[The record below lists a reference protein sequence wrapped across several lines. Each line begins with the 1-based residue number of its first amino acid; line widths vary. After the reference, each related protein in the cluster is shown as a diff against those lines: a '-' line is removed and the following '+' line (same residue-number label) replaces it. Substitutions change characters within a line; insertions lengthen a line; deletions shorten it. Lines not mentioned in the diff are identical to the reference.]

1 MRALII
7 YESMY
12 GNTHAI
18 AEAIARGLQPGNDVT
33 VVPVAGATPELLAAA
48 DLVVTGG
55 PTHVHGMSRPATR
68 KSAVNE
74 AGKHDGQ
81 PALDADAEGPGLR
94 DWFGSLGRVSVSAA
108 AFDTRLSG
116 PAAFTGRAAKGVA
129 RLLERHGLTL
139 IAEPESFL
147 VTKDNQLVPGE
158 EDRAQEWGG
167 LLATKAVLASGSTAS
182 ASTASCSTGSRGN

>member
-18 AEAIARGLQPGNDVT
+18 AGAIAGGLQPGTDVT
-33 VVPVAGATPELLAAA
+33 VIPVAGATPELLAAA
-48 DLVVTGG
+48 DLIVAGG

-94 DWFGSLGRVSVSAA
+94 DWFGSLGRMEGMAA
-108 AFDTRLSG
+108 AFDTRLAG
-116 PAAFTGRAAKGVA
+116 PAMFTGSAAKGIA
-129 RLLERHGLTL
+129 KLLERHGFTL
-139 IAEPESFL
+139 IAEAESFL
-147 VTKDNQLVPGE
+147 VTSDNKLRAGE
-158 EDRAQEWGG
+158 DDRAQNWGQA
-167 LLATKAVLASGSTAS
+167 LAAKVPATQVRS
-182 ASTASCSTGSRGN
+182 